1 MSTTCSLVF
10 SFKTHAHRICGFAY
24 LPQIISDLKMKTDI
38 GSTQLEG
45 KEPRE
50 KETRINYQ
58 KLTIKK

>member
-45 KEPRE
+45 KEPSE
-50 KETRINYQ
+50 KETRINY
-58 KLTIKK
+58 